1 MSGNLAISGTI
12 EGADSSAVLNKILL
26 SGDFSLYEE
35 LPAAL
40 HNCFYRGKNL
50 TTYFNSGEMSTNI
63 ANGTFK
69 DIYPGDYIIKSVTI
83 NGTTYTDV
91 KWIVMD
97 LDYHL
102 HAGDSK
108 TTTHHLVLMPETIL
122 GARQMN
128 TTNTTEGGY
137 LGSDM
142 WTTHI
147 PLAVTGIETAFG
159 TSHVLSHR
167 EFLTNAMDVNQRSK
181 AYYGWSGAASNW
193 TWTTVKVNL
202 CNENMVYGAPIMSSS
217 AYDTGECIKQLAA
230 FSHNHG
236 LRCSKRQWWWLRAV
250 SHSTAFAGVHYYGY
264 ADYYDASYSGGPFRP
279 YFLLR

>member
-1 MSGNLAISGTI
+1 M
-12 EGADSSAVLNKILL
+12 
-26 SGDFSLYEE
+26 
-35 LPAAL
+35 PAAL

-102 HAGDSK
+102 HAGDSE

-122 GARQMN
+122 GTRQMN

-167 EFLTNAMDVNQRSK
+167 ELLTNAMDVNQRSK
-181 AYYGWSGAASNW
+181 AYYGWSGAAPNW
-193 TWTTVKVNL
+193 TWATVKVNL
-202 CNENMVYGAPIMSSS
+202 CNENMVYGVPIMSSS
-217 AYDTGECIKQLAA
+217 AYDTGECTKQLAA

-250 SHSTAFAGVHYYGY
+250 SSSHAFAGVAGYGHSIS
-264 ADYYDASYSGGPFRP
+264 AEVSYSAGGFRP